1 MCESCDN
8 WDGEKG
14 PGIDAALIPAARA
27 IEAAMPGEPAADEA
41 WAIFAGT
48 AGGGIS
54 WADYQRIS
62 TSYEEAERAAAGPP
76 TLGRKRGTSFRG
88 DLCEAAIAARLG

>member
-14 PGIDAALIPAARA
+14 PGIDAALLPAARA
-27 IEAAMPGEPAADEA
+27 IEAAMPGEPAPDEA
-41 WAIFAGT
+41 WAIFFGK

-54 WADYQRIS
+54 WPDYQRILA
-62 TSYEEAERAAAGPP
+62 SYEEAERRAAGPP
-76 TLGRKRGTSFRG
+76 KLGRKRGTSFRG
-88 DLCEAAIAARLG
+88 PRCEAAIAAGLG

>member
-1 MCESCDN
+1 MCDSCDD

-14 PGIDAALIPAARA
+14 PGLDTSLIPAARA
-27 IEAAMPGEPAADEA
+27 IEAAMPGEPAAEEA

-54 WADYQRIS
+54 WADYQRLLA
-62 TSYEEAERAAAGPP
+62 SYEEADRRAAAVPK
-76 TLGRKRGTSFRG
+76 LGRKRGTSFRG
-88 DLCEAAIAARLG
+88 DRCEAAIAAGLG

>member
-1 MCESCDN
+1 MCDSCDD

-14 PGIDAALIPAARA
+14 PSIDATLIPAARS
-27 IEAAMPGEPAADEA
+27 IEAAKPGDPAPDEA

-54 WADYQRIS
+54 WADYQRIM
-62 TSYEEAERAAAGPP
+62 TSYEEAERLAAGPP
-76 TLGRKRGTSFRG
+76 KLGRKRGTSFRG
-88 DLCEAAIAARLG
+88 QRCEAAIAAGIG